1 MKHSF
6 CGRVAFQSHVERRRL
21 HAKRAGQ
28 IALSWTRCLPGGV
41 RSRFLGMILSN
52 FLFEVRLSPER
63 TGISLPLNLRP
74 LVPETSCQSNKPVV
88 FRCFRPNAPFDFV
101 PLLYPSRGRR
111 LCTTNLKPRPPRNRK
126 ARISFRDSG

>member
-74 LVPETSCQSNKPVV
+74 LVPETSTESICSWFARYLAAPERTQMDRIRQLSFQNDSTISAHR
-88 FRCFRPNAPFDFV
+88 FRRKWFRP
-101 PLLYPSRGRR
+101 
-111 LCTTNLKPRPPRNRK
+111 T
-126 ARISFRDSG
+126 FR